1 MKLPNLQITWLD
13 EGEKIWF
20 RGTENTFNR
29 ITEEKKI
36 QSKEESADKITGR
49 IHN

>member
-1 MKLPNLQITWLD
+1 MK
-13 EGEKIWF
+13 EKKYGSEAQKILLT
-20 RGTENTFNR
+20 GSQKN
-29 ITEEKKI
+29 KI

>member
-1 MKLPNLQITWLD
+1 MK
-13 EGEKIWF
+13 EKKYGSEAQKILL
-20 RGTENTFNR
+20 TESQKK
-29 ITEEKKI
+29 KKI